1 MLVEAVELVDE
12 ELVWILVL
20 VIVELPEVVALVVE
34 VVLDVVLVVEADKL
48 DVG

>member
-1 MLVEAVELVDE
+1 VLVEAVELVDE